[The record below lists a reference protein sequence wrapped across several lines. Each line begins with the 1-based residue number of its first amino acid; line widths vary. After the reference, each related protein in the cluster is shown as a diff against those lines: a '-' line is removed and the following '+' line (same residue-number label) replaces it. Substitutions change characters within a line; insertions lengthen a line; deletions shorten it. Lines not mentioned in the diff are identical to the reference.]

1 MWAMSSGH
9 SSTMTILELNRLVL
23 AQDARWAD
31 ILTYAQ
37 STRNPAAPAGVTFFR
52 RTWQPVLDDYF
63 QNVAG
68 RYAPEA
74 PVPSGVMNGL
84 LSRMSNVVYPAARQ
98 VGLSDRSFL
107 FPDITLDPTSPSTVA
122 GAERYVDK
130 NTNFDQQLALPPDD
144 RRKRG
149 ISSVDDALTCLRGFR
164 KELTNPDLLLRK
176 TNVDITGY
184 DLIVDMNPSTFGFG
198 LIDDAHV
205 ATIPRGF
212 FERLDAAAIEVGGAG
227 FPTANIAEDQ
237 SADLIRRL
245 GDRLTLSEFKGAR
258 KLVGTVGQIRQKL
271 DRLIQLGEQKRA
283 TGGGTSIP
291 ADGGIRSAPRS
302 ISPIAIGLGVVGVL
316 GVVAI
321 ATRH

>member
-1 MWAMSSGH
+1 MSSA
-9 SSTMTILELNRLVL
+9 SPSTILELNRLVL

-37 STRNPAAPAGVTFFR
+37 STRNPAAPAGIAFFR

-63 QNVAG
+63 QNVAP

-74 PVPSGVMNGL
+74 PVPSGVMNSL
-84 LSRMSNVVYPAARQ
+84 LNKMTNVIYPAARR

-107 FPDITLDPTSPSTVA
+107 FPDITIDPTSPSTVA
-122 GAERYVDK
+122 GVEKYVDK
-130 NTNFDQQLALPPDD
+130 TTNFDQQLMLPPDD

-149 ISSVDDALTCLRGFR
+149 VSSVDDALTYLRGFR
-164 KELTNPDLLLRK
+164 KTLTAPDLMFRK
-176 TNVDITGY
+176 TNTDITGY
-184 DLIVDMNPSTFGFG
+184 DLIVDANPSTFGFG

-205 ATIPRGF
+205 ATIPRGY
-212 FERLDAAAIEVGGAG
+212 FETLDAAAIEVGGAG

-245 GDRLTLSEFKGAR
+245 GDRLTLSEFKGSR

-271 DRLIQLGEQKRA
+271 DRLIQLGEQKR
-283 TGGGTSIP
+283 TTEGGSSAVPT
-291 ADGGIRSAPRS
+291 DGGVRSAPRG
-302 ISPIAIGLGVVGVL
+302 ISPIAVGLGVVGVL

-321 ATRH
+321 AASSRH

>member
-1 MWAMSSGH
+1 MWAMSSVH

-52 RTWQPVLDDYF
+52 RTWRPVLDDYF

-130 NTNFDQQLALPPDD
+130 NTNFDQ
-144 RRKRG
+144 
-149 ISSVDDALTCLRGFR
+149 
-164 KELTNPDLLLRK
+164 
-176 TNVDITGY
+176 
-184 DLIVDMNPSTFGFG
+184 
-198 LIDDAHV
+198 H
-205 ATIPRGF
+205 
-212 FERLDAAAIEVGGAG
+212 
-227 FPTANIAEDQ
+227 
-237 SADLIRRL
+237 
-245 GDRLTLSEFKGAR
+245 
-258 KLVGTVGQIRQKL
+258 
-271 DRLIQLGEQKRA
+271 LGEQKRA
-283 TGGGTSIP
+283 TEGGTSTP
-291 ADGGIRSAPRS
+291 TNGGVRSAPRS